1 MEDRKVVI
9 ELQNVK
15 RYFQVGSETVKALRG
30 VSFKIYEGE
39 FVTIQGT
46 SGSGKSTLLNQLG
59 CLDTPTSGEY
69 FLDGISV
76 RTMSKTQRAHLR
88 NRKIGFVFQNYNL
101 LAKTTAIENVE
112 LPLMY
117 NSAVSA
123 TERRER
129 AISALKAVGL
139 GDRLEHKSNQMSGG
153 QMQRVAIARALV
165 NDPAVL
171 LADEATG
178 NLDTRTSFEMLVL
191 FQELYKQGHTII
203 FVTHN
208 PEIAEYASRNINLR
222 DGKIRE
228 DTINTNIKSAAE
240 ALAALIMNILNL
252 FKVSIKAVSNNKMRS
267 FLSMLGI
274 IIGVAA
280 VIIMMAIGQGSKE
293 SIRQELSTMGTN
305 LLTVRPGADMRG
317 GVRQDPSSMQ
327 TLKMADYERILRER
341 KFVTKVSPE
350 VTASGQVIYGNNNT
364 NTSMYGES
372 TDYLDIKQWTIEE
385 GECFTDEDIKKA
397 SKVCVVGKTIVT
409 ELFGEGAD
417 PIGKTVRFK
426 SIPMRIVGVLKSKG
440 YNSWGMDQDNVM
452 IAPYTTV
459 MKRVA
464 AQTWFSSIVCSAVTE
479 ELSDAAIEELTQI
492 LRDNHKLKEDADD
505 DFTIR
510 SQAEMMETMSST
522 MDTVTLILVVAAAF
536 SLLVA
541 GIGIMNIML
550 VSVTERTKEI
560 GLRMAV
566 GATGPVIS
574 LQFLIESVLISV
586 TGGLLGIF
594 VGCSASAFLPSFGM
608 PSSVP
613 AWSIYVS
620 FLVCVFIGVL
630 FGYIPAQKAANMDPI
645 EAIRHE

>member
-1 MEDRKVVI
+1 
-9 ELQNVK
+9 
-15 RYFQVGSETVKALRG
+15 
-30 VSFKIYEGE
+30 
-39 FVTIQGT
+39 
-46 SGSGKSTLLNQLG
+46 
-59 CLDTPTSGEY
+59 
-69 FLDGISV
+69 
-76 RTMSKTQRAHLR
+76 
-88 NRKIGFVFQNYNL
+88 
-101 LAKTTAIENVE
+101 
-112 LPLMY
+112 
-117 NSAVSA
+117 
-123 TERRER
+123 
-129 AISALKAVGL
+129 
-139 GDRLEHKSNQMSGG
+139 
-153 QMQRVAIARALV
+153 
-165 NDPAVL
+165 
-171 LADEATG
+171 
-178 NLDTRTSFEMLVL
+178 
-191 FQELYKQGHTII
+191 
-203 FVTHN
+203 
-208 PEIAEYASRNINLR
+208 
-222 DGKIRE
+222 
-228 DTINTNIKSAAE
+228 
-240 ALAALIMNILNL
+240 MNILNL
-252 FKVSIKAVSNNKMRS
+252 FKVSLRAVANNKMRS

-280 VIIMMAIGQGSKE
+280 VIIMMSIGQGSKE
-293 SIRQELSTMGTN
+293 SIRAELSTMGTN
-305 LLTVRPGADMRG
+305 LLTIRPGADMRG

-327 TLKMADYERILRER
+327 TLKMADYQRILAEK

-350 VTASGQVIYGNNNT
+350 VTSSGQVIYGNNNT
-364 NTSMYGES
+364 NTTIYGES
-372 TDYLDIKQWTIEE
+372 PEYLDIKLWTIEE
-385 GECFTDEDIKKA
+385 GDCFTEEDIKKA
-397 SKVCVVGKTIVT
+397 AKVVVVGQTVVK
-409 ELFGEGAD
+409 ELFGEHID

-426 SIPMRIVGVLKSKG
+426 SIPMRIIGVLKAKG
-440 YNSWGMDQDNVM
+440 YNSWGMDQDTVM

-459 MKRVA
+459 MKRIA
-464 AQTWFSSIVCSAVTE
+464 AQTFFSSIVCSAITE

-492 LRDNHKLKEDADD
+492 LRQNHKLKEDAAD

-586 TGGLLGIF
+586 TGGLIGIF
-594 VGCSASAFLPSFGM
+594 VGCSASEGIGLMGIPVSI
-608 PSSVP
+608 P

>member
-1 MEDRKVVI
+1 
-9 ELQNVK
+9 
-15 RYFQVGSETVKALRG
+15 
-30 VSFKIYEGE
+30 
-39 FVTIQGT
+39 
-46 SGSGKSTLLNQLG
+46 
-59 CLDTPTSGEY
+59 
-69 FLDGISV
+69 
-76 RTMSKTQRAHLR
+76 
-88 NRKIGFVFQNYNL
+88 
-101 LAKTTAIENVE
+101 
-112 LPLMY
+112 
-117 NSAVSA
+117 
-123 TERRER
+123 
-129 AISALKAVGL
+129 
-139 GDRLEHKSNQMSGG
+139 
-153 QMQRVAIARALV
+153 
-165 NDPAVL
+165 
-171 LADEATG
+171 
-178 NLDTRTSFEMLVL
+178 
-191 FQELYKQGHTII
+191 
-203 FVTHN
+203 
-208 PEIAEYASRNINLR
+208 
-222 DGKIRE
+222 
-228 DTINTNIKSAAE
+228 
-240 ALAALIMNILNL
+240 MNILNL
-252 FKVSIKAVSNNKMRS
+252 FKVSFKAVANNKMRS

-293 SIRQELSTMGTN
+293 SIRAELSTMGTN
-305 LLTVRPGADMRG
+305 LLTIRPGADMRG
-317 GVRQDPSSMQ
+317 GVRQDPSAMQ
-327 TLKMADYERILRER
+327 TLKAADYERIVREK

-372 TDYLDIKQWTIEE
+372 TEYLDIKQWVIED
-385 GECFTDEDIKKA
+385 GECFTDD
-397 SKVCVVGKTIVT
+397 
-409 ELFGEGAD
+409 GEGTD
-417 PIGKTVRFK
+417 PIGKTIRFK
-426 SIPMRIVGVLKSKG
+426 SIPMRIIGVLKSKG

-459 MKRVA
+459 MKRIA
-464 AQTWFSSIVCSAVTE
+464 AQTWYSSIVCSAVTE

-492 LRDNHKLKEDADD
+492 LRDNHKLKGDAAD

-586 TGGLLGIF
+586 TGGLLGIL
-594 VGCSASAFLPSFGM
+594 VGCSASALLGSFGM

-620 FLVCVFIGVL
+620 FMVCVFIGVL

>member
-1 MEDRKVVI
+1 
-9 ELQNVK
+9 
-15 RYFQVGSETVKALRG
+15 
-30 VSFKIYEGE
+30 
-39 FVTIQGT
+39 
-46 SGSGKSTLLNQLG
+46 
-59 CLDTPTSGEY
+59 
-69 FLDGISV
+69 
-76 RTMSKTQRAHLR
+76 
-88 NRKIGFVFQNYNL
+88 
-101 LAKTTAIENVE
+101 
-112 LPLMY
+112 
-117 NSAVSA
+117 
-123 TERRER
+123 
-129 AISALKAVGL
+129 
-139 GDRLEHKSNQMSGG
+139 
-153 QMQRVAIARALV
+153 
-165 NDPAVL
+165 
-171 LADEATG
+171 
-178 NLDTRTSFEMLVL
+178 
-191 FQELYKQGHTII
+191 
-203 FVTHN
+203 
-208 PEIAEYASRNINLR
+208 
-222 DGKIRE
+222 
-228 DTINTNIKSAAE
+228 
-240 ALAALIMNILNL
+240 MNILNL
-252 FKVSIKAVSNNKMRS
+252 FKVSLKAVANNKMRS

-280 VIIMMAIGQGSKE
+280 VIIMMSIGQGSKE

-305 LLTVRPGADMRG
+305 LLTIRPGADMRG

-327 TLKMADYERILRER
+327 TLKMADYERILREK

-372 TDYLDIKQWTIEE
+372 VDYLDIKQWEVEE
-385 GECFTDEDIKKA
+385 GECFNEEDIKKA
-397 SKVCVVGKTIVT
+397 AKVCVIGATIVK
-409 ELFGEGAD
+409 ELFGNTD
-417 PIGKTVRFK
+417 PIGKPVRFK
-426 SIPMRIVGVLKSKG
+426 SIPMRVIGVLKSKG

-459 MKRVA
+459 MKRIA
-464 AQTWFSSIVCSAVTE
+464 AQTFFSSIVCSAVTE

-492 LRDNHKLKEDADD
+492 LRDNHKLKGEADD

-586 TGGLLGIF
+586 TGGLLGIL
-594 VGCSASAFLPSFGM
+594 VGCGASSFLPLFGM

-620 FLVCVFIGVL
+620 FLVCVCIGIL

>member
-1 MEDRKVVI
+1 
-9 ELQNVK
+9 
-15 RYFQVGSETVKALRG
+15 
-30 VSFKIYEGE
+30 
-39 FVTIQGT
+39 
-46 SGSGKSTLLNQLG
+46 
-59 CLDTPTSGEY
+59 
-69 FLDGISV
+69 
-76 RTMSKTQRAHLR
+76 
-88 NRKIGFVFQNYNL
+88 
-101 LAKTTAIENVE
+101 
-112 LPLMY
+112 
-117 NSAVSA
+117 
-123 TERRER
+123 
-129 AISALKAVGL
+129 
-139 GDRLEHKSNQMSGG
+139 
-153 QMQRVAIARALV
+153 
-165 NDPAVL
+165 
-171 LADEATG
+171 
-178 NLDTRTSFEMLVL
+178 
-191 FQELYKQGHTII
+191 
-203 FVTHN
+203 
-208 PEIAEYASRNINLR
+208 
-222 DGKIRE
+222 
-228 DTINTNIKSAAE
+228 
-240 ALAALIMNILNL
+240 MNITNL
-252 FKVSIKAVSNNKMRS
+252 FKVSLKAVANNKMRS

-280 VIIMMAIGQGSKE
+280 VIIMMSIGQGSKE

-305 LLTVRPGADMRG
+305 LLTIRPGADMRG

-327 TLKMADYERILRER
+327 TLKMADYERIMREK

-350 VTASGQVIYGNNNT
+350 VTAGGQAIYGNNNT
-364 NTSMYGES
+364 HASMYGES
-372 TDYLDIKQWTIEE
+372 IDYLDIKQWPVAQ
-385 GECFTDEDIKKA
+385 GECFTEEDIRKA
-397 SKVCVVGKTIVT
+397 AKVCVVGATIVK
-409 ELFGEGAD
+409 ELFNGHD
-417 PIGKTVRFK
+417 PIGKTIRFK
-426 SIPMRIVGVLKSKG
+426 SIPMRVIGVLKSKG
-440 YNSWGMDQDNVM
+440 YNSWGMDQDNVI

-459 MKRVA
+459 MKRIA
-464 AQTWFSSIVCSAVTE
+464 AQTYFSSIVCSALTE
-479 ELSDAAIEELTQI
+479 ELSDAAIEELTQM
-492 LRDNHKLKEDADD
+492 LRDNHKLKGEAAD

-586 TGGLLGIF
+586 TGGLIGIL
-594 VGCSASAFLPSFGM
+594 VGCSASAGLAIVGM

>member
-1 MEDRKVVI
+1 
-9 ELQNVK
+9 
-15 RYFQVGSETVKALRG
+15 
-30 VSFKIYEGE
+30 
-39 FVTIQGT
+39 
-46 SGSGKSTLLNQLG
+46 
-59 CLDTPTSGEY
+59 
-69 FLDGISV
+69 
-76 RTMSKTQRAHLR
+76 
-88 NRKIGFVFQNYNL
+88 
-101 LAKTTAIENVE
+101 
-112 LPLMY
+112 
-117 NSAVSA
+117 
-123 TERRER
+123 
-129 AISALKAVGL
+129 
-139 GDRLEHKSNQMSGG
+139 
-153 QMQRVAIARALV
+153 
-165 NDPAVL
+165 
-171 LADEATG
+171 
-178 NLDTRTSFEMLVL
+178 
-191 FQELYKQGHTII
+191 
-203 FVTHN
+203 
-208 PEIAEYASRNINLR
+208 
-222 DGKIRE
+222 
-228 DTINTNIKSAAE
+228 
-240 ALAALIMNILNL
+240 MNILNL
-252 FKVSIKAVSNNKMRS
+252 FKVSFRAVANNKMRS

-280 VIIMMAIGQGSKE
+280 VIIMMSIGQGSKE
-293 SIRQELSTMGTN
+293 SIRKELSTMGTN
-305 LLTVRPGADMRG
+305 LLTIRPGADMRG

-327 TLKMADYERILRER
+327 TLKMADYERIMREK

-364 NTSMYGES
+364 TTSLYGES
-372 TDYLDIKQWTIEE
+372 TEYLDIKLWDVEE
-385 GECFTDEDIKKA
+385 GECFTEEDVKKA
-397 SKVCVVGKTIVT
+397 AKKVVVGTTVVK
-409 ELFGEGAD
+409 ELFGDNVD

-426 SIPMRIVGVLKSKG
+426 SIPMTIIGVLKSKG
-440 YNSWGMDQDNVM
+440 YNNWGMDQDNVM

-459 MKRVA
+459 MKRIA

-479 ELSDAAIEELTQI
+479 DLSDAAIEELTQM
-492 LRDNHKLKEDADD
+492 LRDNHKLKGEAVD

-510 SQAEMMETMSST
+510 SQAEMMATMSTT

-586 TGGLLGIF
+586 TGGLIGIL
-594 VGCSASAFLPSFGM
+594 VGCSASELIVPLFHM

-620 FLVCVFIGVL
+620 FFVCVFIGIL